1 MKKILF
7 ILMTIGMVTM
17 SSDCMASMS
26 ISKVR
31 KNTRFL
37 TDRMAYEL
45 NLSPAQYNDV
55 YEINFDFIYN
65 VRDVMDDVLRGYDW
79 AADDYYRCLDIRN
92 DDLRWV
98 LSASQYGRFL
108 GLEYF
113 YRPIYAS
120 GSSWDFRVYVIY
132 SNHNYFYFSKPAHY
146 RTYSGSHYR
155 THYNNNSY
163 YRGRYHHDVYSGQFS
178 TKRDDV

>member
-65 VRDVMDDVLRGYDW
+65 VRDVMDDQKNETG
-79 AADDYYRCLDIRN
+79 
-92 DDLRWV
+92 
-98 LSASQYGRFL
+98 SAG
-108 GLEYF
+108 
-113 YRPIYAS
+113 
-120 GSSWDFRVYVIY
+120 
-132 SNHNYFYFSKPAHY
+132 
-146 RTYSGSHYR
+146 
-155 THYNNNSY
+155 
-163 YRGRYHHDVYSGQFS
+163 
-178 TKRDDV
+178 

>member
-45 NLSPAQYNDV
+45 N
-55 YEINFDFIYN
+55 
-65 VRDVMDDVLRGYDW
+65 
-79 AADDYYRCLDIRN
+79 
-92 DDLRWV
+92 
-98 LSASQYGRFL
+98 
-108 GLEYF
+108 
-113 YRPIYAS
+113 
-120 GSSWDFRVYVIY
+120 
-132 SNHNYFYFSKPAHY
+132 
-146 RTYSGSHYR
+146 
-155 THYNNNSY
+155 
-163 YRGRYHHDVYSGQFS
+163 
-178 TKRDDV
+178 